1 MLSALPVFLACLG
14 AQPCDPAT
22 VVPGQLVRSSS
33 PAAIVSH
40 GSPPGELTSDA
51 ARAFHLAIRRVSIP
65 SVTRRTERRAQ
76 VALPRGGRTTVS
88 KAMLVVLGVFAGCYA
103 GAYLGEAMEEN
114 GGLLGM
120 PIGAAAGGLIA
131 WTLVK

>member
-1 MLSALPVFLACLG
+1 MLTALPVVLACLG
-14 AQPCDPAT
+14 AQPCLPAT
-22 VVPGQLVRSSS
+22 TAPGQLVRSSS

-40 GSPPGELTSDA
+40 ARPPEELTADT

-65 SVTRRTERRAQ
+65 SVTRRTEPRAQ
-76 VALPRGGRTTVS
+76 VALPRAGRTTVS

-114 GGLLGM
+114 GGFLGM
-120 PIGAAAGGLIA
+120 PIGAAAGGWIA
-131 WTLVK
+131 WILVR